1 MRYKVASTSCI
12 SPSYMNLSIWIHVG
26 TRYIDSEREYICGSS
41 HRVAGYSSL
50 SVTAHIPMFFVM
62 FGEIN
67 EKREDFHTLWVS
79 HKYFGNF

>member
-1 MRYKVASTSCI
+1 M
-12 SPSYMNLSIWIHVG
+12 
-26 TRYIDSEREYICGSS
+26 DSEREYICGSSS